1 MSTTFTASGS
11 FSLTDSEGTT
21 IFSYSPS
28 FTSESNT
35 SAHALYTGEHLVQ
48 TGNSQL
54 ECGSDLNVDRVYTFL
69 KHVDTDYAITV
80 LPDSGQD
87 VEVCHLNPGECF
99 FAPMDL
105 NADGSGT
112 DPIAVLEPGEFCFT
126 IIRSTTTT
134 VARADTATVTVEY
147 FAVEIDTNA

>member
-1 MSTTFTASGS
+1 MASMHTTYTASGT
-11 FSLTDSEGTT
+11 FTLTDENGVVVFT
-21 IFSYSPS
+21 YSPS
-28 FTSESNT
+28 FTSVTNT

-54 ECGSDLNVDRVYTFL
+54 ECGSDINVDRVYAFL

-87 VEVCHLNPGECF
+87 VEISHLKPGEFF
-99 FAPMDL
+99 FAPVDL

-112 DPIAVLEPGEFCFT
+112 SLRATAATADQKLQYLIVDAV
-126 IIRSTTTT
+126 S
-134 VARADTATVTVEY
+134 
-147 FAVEIDTNA
+147 N